1 MFSDLKKEAR
11 ELLYSQKNKIFLMSI
26 PLSLL
31 FFITEVYKQVNH
43 MNNLGAVNDNN
54 LFINLSYIII
64 GFLQIYLIFVIVA
77 ALSNKK
83 ISEYKQNFIDNG
95 TDFIISFV
103 IFSVIATILIFTFVA
118 ILFLNSIISLGV
130 GVIPYFWL
138 STIAIIL
145 LYIFVTILFS
155 QVIYIIIYAFLGK
168 IDIKYLNIF
177 KAFQLSYLIMKKNII
192 QYIIFLFSFIGWL
205 LLILFTLGLAI
216 FYVLPYLNI
225 AYVLYFEKVATEY
238 GLEIK

>member
-103 IFSVIATILIFTFVA
+103 IFSVIATILVFTFVA
-118 ILFLNSIISLGV
+118 IVFLNSIISLGV
-130 GVIPYFWL
+130 GLLPYFWL
-138 STIAIIL
+138 STIVIIL
-145 LYIFVTILFS
+145 LYVIATILFS

-225 AYVLYFEKVATEY
+225 AYVLYFEKIATEY

>member
-83 ISEYKQNFIDNG
+83 ISDYKQKFIDNG

-103 IFSVIATILIFTFVA
+103 IFSVIATILVFTFVA
-118 ILFLNSIISLGV
+118 IVFLNSIISLGV
-130 GVIPYFWL
+130 GLLPYFWL
-138 STIAIIL
+138 STIVIIL
-145 LYIFVTILFS
+145 LYVIATILFS

-168 IDIKYLNIF
+168 IDMKYLNIF

>member
-43 MNNLGAVNDNN
+43 MNNLGAVDDNN

-64 GFLQIYLIFVIVA
+64 GLLQIYLIFVIVA

-103 IFSVIATILIFTFVA
+103 IFSVIATILVFTFVA
-118 ILFLNSIISLGV
+118 IVFLNSIISLGV
-130 GVIPYFWL
+130 GLLPYFWL
-138 STIAIIL
+138 STIVIIL
-145 LYIFVTILFS
+145 LYVIATILFS

-168 IDIKYLNIF
+168 IDMKYLNIF

-192 QYIIFLFSFIGWL
+192 QYVIFLFSFIGWL

>member
-31 FFITEVYKQVNH
+31 FFITELYKQINH

-64 GFLQIYLIFVIVA
+64 GFLEVYLIFVIVA

-95 TDFIISFV
+95 TDFVISFV
-103 IFSVIATILIFTFVA
+103 IFSVIATILVFAFVV
-118 ILFLNSIISLGV
+118 ILFLNSIISLGI
-130 GVIPYFWL
+130 GGLLYFWL
-138 STIAIIL
+138 STIVIIL
-145 LYIFVTILFS
+145 LYVFATIMFS

-225 AYVLYFEKVATEY
+225 AYVLYFEKITKEY

>member
-11 ELLYSQKNKIFLMSI
+11 ELLYSQTNKIFLMSI

-43 MNNLGAVNDNN
+43 INNLGSVNDNN

-64 GFLQIYLIFVIVA
+64 GVLQIYLIFVIVA

-103 IFSVIATILIFTFVA
+103 IFSIIATILVFTFVA
-118 ILFLNSIISLGV
+118 IVFLNSIISLGV
-130 GVIPYFWL
+130 GLFPYFWL
-138 STIAIIL
+138 STIVIIL
-145 LYIFVTILFS
+145 LYIVVTILFS

-168 IDIKYLNIF
+168 IDMKYLNIF

>member
-43 MNNLGAVNDNN
+43 MNNLGAVDDNN

-64 GFLQIYLIFVIVA
+64 GLLQIYLIFVIVA

-103 IFSVIATILIFTFVA
+103 IFSIIATILVFTFVA
-118 ILFLNSIISLGV
+118 IVFLNSIISLGV
-130 GVIPYFWL
+130 GLLPYFWL
-138 STIAIIL
+138 STIVIIL
-145 LYIFVTILFS
+145 LYVIATILFS

-168 IDIKYLNIF
+168 IDMKYLNIF

>member
-43 MNNLGAVNDNN
+43 MNNLGSVNDNN

-64 GFLQIYLIFVIVA
+64 GLLQIYLIFVIVA

-83 ISEYKQNFIDNG
+83 ISEYKQRFIDNG

-103 IFSVIATILIFTFVA
+103 IFSVIATILVFTFVA
-118 ILFLNSIISLGV
+118 IVFLNSIISLGV
-130 GVIPYFWL
+130 GLLPYFWL
-138 STIAIIL
+138 STIVIIL
-145 LYIFVTILFS
+145 LYVIATILFS

-205 LLILFTLGLAI
+205 LLILYTLGLAI

>member
-43 MNNLGAVNDNN
+43 MNNLGTVNDNN

-103 IFSVIATILIFTFVA
+103 IFSVIATILVFTFVA
-118 ILFLNSIISLGV
+118 IVFLNSIISLGV
-130 GVIPYFWL
+130 GVLPYFWL
-138 STIAIIL
+138 STIVIIL
-145 LYIFVTILFS
+145 LYVIATILFS

-168 IDIKYLNIF
+168 IDMKYLNIF

>member
-11 ELLYSQKNKIFLMSI
+11 ELLYSQTNKIFLMSI

-43 MNNLGAVNDNN
+43 INNLGSVNDNN

-103 IFSVIATILIFTFVA
+103 IFSIIATILVFTFVA
-118 ILFLNSIISLGV
+118 IVFLNSIISLGV
-130 GVIPYFWL
+130 GLLPYFWL
-138 STIAIIL
+138 STIVIIL
-145 LYIFVTILFS
+145 LYVIATILFS

-168 IDIKYLNIF
+168 IDMKYLNIF

>member
-43 MNNLGAVNDNN
+43 MNNLGSVNDNN

-64 GFLQIYLIFVIVA
+64 GLLQIYLIFVIVA

-83 ISEYKQNFIDNG
+83 ISEYKQRFIDNG

-103 IFSVIATILIFTFVA
+103 IFSVIATILVFTFVA
-118 ILFLNSIISLGV
+118 IVFLNSIISLGV
-130 GVIPYFWL
+130 GLLPYFWL
-138 STIAIIL
+138 STIVIIL
-145 LYIFVTILFS
+145 LYVIATILFS

>member
-31 FFITEVYKQVNH
+31 FFITEVYKQINH
-43 MNNLGAVNDNN
+43 MNNLGTVNDNN

-64 GFLQIYLIFVIVA
+64 GFLEVYLIFVIVA

-103 IFSVIATILIFTFVA
+103 IFSVIATILLFAFIA
-118 ILFLNSIISLGV
+118 IIFLNSIISLGI
-130 GVIPYFWL
+130 GGLLYFWL
-138 STIAIIL
+138 STIVIIL
-145 LYIFVTILFS
+145 VYVLATIMFS

-225 AYVLYFEKVATEY
+225 AYVLYFEKITKEY

>member
-43 MNNLGAVNDNN
+43 MNNLGTVNDNN

-103 IFSVIATILIFTFVA
+103 IFSVIATILVFTFVA
-118 ILFLNSIISLGV
+118 IIFLNSIISLGV
-130 GVIPYFWL
+130 GVLPYFWL
-138 STIAIIL
+138 STIVIIL
-145 LYIFVTILFS
+145 LYVIATILFS

-168 IDIKYLNIF
+168 IDMKYLNIF

>member
-43 MNNLGAVNDNN
+43 MNNLGTVNDNN

-103 IFSVIATILIFTFVA
+103 IFSVIATILVFTFVA
-118 ILFLNSIISLGV
+118 IVFLNSIISLGV
-130 GVIPYFWL
+130 GVLPYFWL
-138 STIAIIL
+138 STIVIIL
-145 LYIFVTILFS
+145 LYVIATILFS

-168 IDIKYLNIF
+168 IDMKYLNIF

-238 GLEIK
+238 GLKIK

>member
-43 MNNLGAVNDNN
+43 MNNLGSVNDNN

-64 GFLQIYLIFVIVA
+64 GLLQIYLIFVIVA

-83 ISEYKQNFIDNG
+83 ISEYKQRFIDNG

-103 IFSVIATILIFTFVA
+103 IFSVIATILVFTFVA
-118 ILFLNSIISLGV
+118 IVFLNSIISLGV
-130 GVIPYFWL
+130 GLLPYFWL
-138 STIAIIL
+138 STIVIIL
-145 LYIFVTILFS
+145 LYVIATILFS

-168 IDIKYLNIF
+168 IDMKYLNIF